1 VLHPA
6 LRFLVLVALLVAACG
21 GGGSGSGDDTT
32 EVPSGSGLL
41 IRWHQTSS
49 VAGYVIHWGT
59 VSGSYMDAL
68 DVGAPEP
75 NADGVVSFLLE
86 DPIAMGTIYFAL
98 TSYDDEYRMSPFSN
112 ELAAEVP

>member
-1 VLHPA
+1 MLSPA
-6 LRFLVLVALLVAACG
+6 LRFLVLVALLLAACG

-41 IRWHQTSS
+41 IRWRTASS

-59 VSGSYMDAL
+59 ESGSYTHML
-68 DVGAPEP
+68 DVGDLEP
-75 NADGVVSFLLE
+75 NPEGVVSFLLE
-86 DPIAMGTIYFAL
+86 DPVATGTVYFAL

-112 ELAAEVP
+112 ELAAEAP